1 MSGNGRT
8 PPGTELVPV
17 TAAQLRQR
25 METLL
30 SRVSPRVLSDVKVP
44 VCFARIDPA
53 LLVEEL
59 HLWVSDN

>member
-1 MSGNGRT
+1 M
-8 PPGTELVPV
+8 

-30 SRVSPRVLSDVKVP
+30 SRVTPRVLSDASVP
-44 VCFARIDPA
+44 VCFARIDAA

-59 HLWVSDN
+59 DLWVSDN

>member
-1 MSGNGRT
+1 
-8 PPGTELVPV
+8 
-17 TAAQLRQR
+17 

-30 SRVSPRVLSDVKVP
+30 TRVSPRVLSDVKVP

>member
-1 MSGNGRT
+1 VSGNGRI
-8 PPGTELVPV
+8 PPGTELLPV

-30 SRVSPRVLSDVKVP
+30 SRVTPRVLSDASVP
-44 VCFARIDPA
+44 VCFARIDAA

-59 HLWVSDN
+59 DLWVSDN

>member
-1 MSGNGRT
+1 VSDNGRI
-8 PPGTELVPV
+8 PPSTGLVPV

-30 SRVSPRVLSDVKVP
+30 SRVTPRVLSDVKVP

-59 HLWVSDN
+59 HLWISDN